1 MSQRKAL
8 PPRSIEDTARRID
21 LHLAEFRI
29 MGPALGALLGFQLVS
44 ALGPNYVEL
53 PADLRVLNF
62 TAVACTAFALV
73 FSLVPTAYHRLAH
86 ASDDEQFVTFVRR
99 NTSFALA
106 FLAASLVLSLA
117 LQASRSFGSGT
128 AALVVG
134 LTGFTVLAFAWWL
147 VPRRLCEKQDAH
159 AM

>member
-1 MSQRKAL
+1 MA
-8 PPRSIEDTARRID
+8 DTARRID

-44 ALGPNYVEL
+44 ALGPGYPEL
-53 PADLRVLNF
+53 PADLRALNF
-62 TAVACTAFALV
+62 AAVACTALALM

-86 ASDDEQFVTFVRR
+86 ASDDESFVTFVRR

-134 LTGFTVLAFAWWL
+134 LGGIVVLLLAWWL
-147 VPRRLCEKQDAH
+147 VPARLCEKQGAH
-159 AM
+159 AL